1 MEYFPLVLKQR
12 VNYSLHKSLD
22 DIDEIIKQISVVNKN
37 TKICEPHLFCQGDFF
52 DDDILYENCLNPDLR
67 KLGNWVMSR
76 IVLQNISWRTLQVR
90 LNIAINVLSK
100 IELKHGSRNLRIC
113 IQDNIVKNCWSIHR
127 AKLEKELP
135 FYQGQ
140 TRRDPLQS
148 TIMEHLRIT
157 QSEIETIKSAQ
168 QGNVLAFNKLFGRY
182 KEFVD
187 NILFS
192 YVNDMDEA
200 KDLTNVVFLKVH
212 QKLSTFTDYS
222 SFGGWLRIIAN
233 RTAIDYLRRM
243 KEKAVELGD
252 DTGRLPVELT
262 NASEEEDLVNLLE
275 YEALL
280 KEFEKLPEKTQ
291 RIFNLFYVDD
301 LTTDEISKVL
311 KIPTGTIK
319 AILSRTRRK
328 IKNNLNI

>member
-1 MEYFPLVLKQR
+1 MEYFPLMLKQR

-22 DIDEIIKQISVVNKN
+22 DIDEIIKQIRVIDKPEE
-37 TKICEPHLFCQGDFF
+37 ICEPHLFCQGDFF
-52 DDDILYENCLNPDLR
+52 DDDILYEDCLNPDLR
-67 KLGNWVMSR
+67 KLGNWVMNR

-100 IELKHGSRNLRIC
+100 IELKRGSRNLRIC

-135 FYQGQ
+135 FYRDQM
-140 TRRDPLQS
+140 RRDPLQS

-168 QGNVLAFNKLFGRY
+168 QGNALAFNKLFSRY

-187 NILFS
+187 NILFG